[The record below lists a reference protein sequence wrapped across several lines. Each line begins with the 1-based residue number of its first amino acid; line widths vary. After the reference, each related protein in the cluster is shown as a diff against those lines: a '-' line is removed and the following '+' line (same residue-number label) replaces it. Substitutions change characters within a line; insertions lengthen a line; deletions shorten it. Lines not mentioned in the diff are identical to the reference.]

1 MIDDIGLKRLSQA
14 KFGPPPGELPADW
27 EPPQTVG
34 VKKVEENTLQTC
46 KVFVVLT
53 ELENKGK

>member
-1 MIDDIGLKRLSQA
+1 MIDNIDLKRLSQA
-14 KFGPPPGELPADW
+14 MFGPPKGELPADR
-27 EPPQTVG
+27 EPRQTIG

-53 ELENKGK
+53 EFENKGK